1 MGNLTFSNQKL
12 NGNFAYTDGDYSAQ
26 GMFSRNLDNNAL
38 NEVNA
43 HSITKGEKLI
53 GNAYITYNDGQPN
66 VSLSVADYSEM
77 IALATT
83 IAGLVA
89 AFAADDTAD
98 A

>member
-12 NGNFAYTDGDYSAQ
+12 QGNFNYTDGEYSAQ
-26 GMFSRNLDNNAL
+26 GMFSRNVDNNAL

-53 GNAYITYNDGQPN
+53 GNAYITYSDGQPN
-66 VSLSVADYSEM
+66 LSLSVLDYSEM
-77 IALATT
+77 IALTT
-83 IAGLVA
+83 IVGGLVA